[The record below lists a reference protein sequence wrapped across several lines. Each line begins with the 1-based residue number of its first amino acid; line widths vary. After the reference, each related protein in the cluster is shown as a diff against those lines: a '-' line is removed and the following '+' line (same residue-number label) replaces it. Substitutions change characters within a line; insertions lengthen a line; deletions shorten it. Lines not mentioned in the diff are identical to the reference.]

1 MKKIIITVVAMMI
14 VSIAGGIGIVKKSKI
29 ENKKLIVQEE
39 VENIKQEDEK
49 IAENNFEEIENKE
62 INIETEAVSE
72 SSSTVIDNQTSSVS
86 KSSSQK
92 IQKQEK
98 INDDKRKFQEEEHI
112 EEIVTS
118 KQEEQTIQETPKE
131 NKSNVTTAF
140 YDSITGGK
148 KEFSSE
154 STCRARGMI
163 LLGFGIVQ
171 VGLSLKIH
179 DTSQRANGFL
189 TVAGGIIITFAKEI
203 LNMIAG

>member
-49 IAENNFEEIENKE
+49 IAENSFEEIENKE

-118 KQEEQTIQETPKE
+118 K
-131 NKSNVTTAF
+131 
-140 YDSITGGK
+140 
-148 KEFSSE
+148 
-154 STCRARGMI
+154 
-163 LLGFGIVQ
+163 
-171 VGLSLKIH
+171 
-179 DTSQRANGFL
+179 
-189 TVAGGIIITFAKEI
+189 
-203 LNMIAG
+203 